1 MSNYY
6 CFYCILDPINAA
18 LVENKRLFFKSIS
31 DYRIIYII
39 HNPLWYA
46 LCSKIFFSNKFL
58 LHDIASIIQI
68 KTD

>member
-31 DYRIIYII
+31 DYRIIYILYI
-39 HNPLWYA
+39 TLYGMHYVLKY
-46 LCSKIFFSNKFL
+46 FF
-58 LHDIASIIQI
+58 QI
-68 KTD
+68 SFYYMI